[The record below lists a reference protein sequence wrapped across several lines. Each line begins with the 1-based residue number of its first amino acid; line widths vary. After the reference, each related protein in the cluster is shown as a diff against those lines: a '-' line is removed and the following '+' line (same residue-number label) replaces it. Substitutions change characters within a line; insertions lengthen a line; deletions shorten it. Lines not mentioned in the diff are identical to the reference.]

1 MFKKLKSLFII
12 EDEDTGKQTQVQ
24 NGPTTV
30 EPQTNT
36 PSNIKIEKPVFDK
49 DNPPKGKVD
58 EKFINRLLGAIEE
71 ANLEGFDYL
80 EYKQALQNLAKM
92 EMDEATKFKSTLA
105 MAQTMG
111 ASAASLKDS
120 AGHYIK
126 ILKEE
131 ENKFLE
137 AFRKQ
142 IQRHNEDHTNQIKS
156 LELSIS
162 NKKKQIEQLSKEVEN
177 EAKQLEDKISTV
189 EKSKAK
195 VNATKD
201 SFYHAYHIVAQQIQ
215 DDLEKMN
222 QYLK

>member
-12 EDEDTGKQTQVQ
+12 EDEDAGKKTPEQGGQTGSSSDSTEAS
-24 NGPTTV
+24 TV
-30 EPQTNT
+30 
-36 PSNIKIEKPVFDK
+36 KIEKPIFDK

-92 EMDEATKFKSTLA
+92 EMDEATKFQSTLA

-111 ASAASLKDS
+111 ASSASLKDS
-120 AGHYIK
+120 AGHYLK
-126 ILKEE
+126 ILKQE
-131 ENKFLE
+131 ENKFLD
-137 AFRKQ
+137 AFRNQ
-142 IQRHNEDHTNQIKS
+142 VQRHNDDHTNQLKS

-162 NKKKQIEQLSKEVEN
+162 NKQKQIEQLKKEVES
-177 EAKQLEDKISTV
+177 ETKQLEEKRAAV

-215 DDLEKMN
+215 DDLDKMN

>member
-12 EDEDTGKQTQVQ
+12 EDDDAGKKTTDQNTQSNNQ
-24 NGPTTV
+24 AS
-30 EPQTNT
+30 ENT
-36 PSNIKIEKPVFDK
+36 AAELNIEKPVFDK

-92 EMDEATKFKSTLA
+92 EMDEATKFQSTLA

-111 ASAASLKDS
+111 ATAASLKDS

-126 ILKEE
+126 VLKQE

-137 AFRKQ
+137 AFRNQ
-142 IQRHNEDHTNQIKS
+142 IQRHNEDHTNQLKS

-162 NKKKQIEQLSKEVEN
+162 NKQKQIEQLKKEVEN
-177 EAKQLEDKISTV
+177 ESKQLEDKKAAV

-215 DDLEKMN
+215 DDLDKMN

>member
-12 EDEDTGKQTQVQ
+12 EDDSTGKQTPEQGDGKAAETGSSTPQ
-24 NGPTTV
+24 NI
-30 EPQTNT
+30 E
-36 PSNIKIEKPVFDK
+36 IEKPVFDK

-80 EYKQALQNLAKM
+80 EYKQALQNLSKM
-92 EMDEATKFKSTLA
+92 QMDEATKFKSTLA

-111 ASAASLKDS
+111 ATAASLKDS
-120 AGHYIK
+120 ASHYIN
-126 ILKEE
+126 ILKQE
-131 ENKFLE
+131 ENKFLD
-137 AFRKQ
+137 AFRNQ
-142 IQRHNEDHTNQIKS
+142 VQRHNEDHTNQLKS

-162 NKKKQIEQLSKEVEN
+162 NKQKQIEQLKKEVEA
-177 EAKQLEDKISTV
+177 ESKKLEEKKSAV

-215 DDLEKMN
+215 DDLDKMN

>member
-12 EDEDTGKQTQVQ
+12 EDEDAGKKTPEQGGQTGSSSDSAEAS
-24 NGPTTV
+24 TV
-30 EPQTNT
+30 
-36 PSNIKIEKPVFDK
+36 KIEKPIFDK

-92 EMDEATKFKSTLA
+92 EMDEATKFQSTLA

-111 ASAASLKDS
+111 ASSASLKDS
-120 AGHYIK
+120 AGHYLK
-126 ILKEE
+126 ILKQE
-131 ENKFLE
+131 ENKFLD
-137 AFRKQ
+137 AFRNQ
-142 IQRHNEDHTNQIKS
+142 VQRHNDDHTNQLKS

-162 NKKKQIEQLSKEVEN
+162 NKQKQIEQLKKEVES
-177 EAKQLEDKISTV
+177 ETKQLEEKRAAV

-215 DDLEKMN
+215 DDLDKMN